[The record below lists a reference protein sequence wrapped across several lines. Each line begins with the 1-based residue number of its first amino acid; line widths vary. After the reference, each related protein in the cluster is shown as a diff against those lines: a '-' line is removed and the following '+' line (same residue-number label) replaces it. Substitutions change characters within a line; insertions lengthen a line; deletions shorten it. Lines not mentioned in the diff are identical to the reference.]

1 MKKLFLLYTFAFL
14 YVMKLINFNEPMR
27 YNNYLVFILFLL
39 ISCQGNP
46 DEIPSHIYPNL
57 NKEIRYQV
65 DWQKKLYDKRIKEFK
80 ESPIGYNQIVLLG
93 NSITEDAND
102 WNDRLGTENITNRGV
117 SGDITDGMLVRLDEI
132 IYFKPLAI
140 FLLIGINDIY
150 AMNLPDG
157 KQTENYIVNNIIKI
171 LDILL
176 KESPETKLY
185 LQTIL
190 PTHREDIKD
199 QIKRINRELIN
210 RVQPKVTVIDL
221 YSLFANDNDT
231 MTSEY
236 STDGVHLNTYG
247 YDIWVNYLRNHINK
261 YSVKK
266 EIIIETDS
274 TDLDNDSTLFI
285 PDSTSLF

>member
-14 YVMKLINFNEPMR
+14 YVIKLINFNEPMR

-46 DEIPSHIYPNL
+46 DEIPSYIYPNL
-57 NKEIRYQV
+57 NKKIRYQV

-157 KQTENYIVNNIIKI
+157 KQTEKYIVNKIIKI

-261 YSVKK
+261 YSVKR
-266 EIIIETDS
+266 EIIIEPDS

>member
-1 MKKLFLLYTFAFL
+1 
-14 YVMKLINFNEPMR
+14 MR
-27 YNNYLVFILFLL
+27 YNNYLIFVLTLL
-39 ISCQGNP
+39 VSCQGNP

-117 SGDITDGMLVRLDEI
+117 SGDITDGILVRLDEI

-157 KQTENYIVNNIIKI
+157 KQTEKYIVNNVIKI

-221 YSLFANDNDT
+221 YALFSNENDL
-231 MTSEY
+231 MIGEY
-236 STDGVHLNTYG
+236 TADGVHLNTYG
-247 YDIWVNYLRNHINK
+247 YDVWINSLRNHINK
-261 YSVKK
+261 YSVKR
-266 EIIIETDS
+266 EIIVEPDSTILEEDSTLTNTDS
-274 TDLDNDSTLFI
+274 TDLQ
-285 PDSTSLF
+285 

>member
-14 YVMKLINFNEPMR
+14 YVIKLINFNEPMR
-27 YNNYLVFILFLL
+27 YNNYLVFVLFLS

-46 DEIPSHIYPNL
+46 DEIPSYINPNL

-171 LDILL
+171 LDILI

-247 YDIWVNYLRNHINK
+247 YDIWVNYLRNHINN

-266 EIIIETDS
+266 EIIIEPDS
-274 TDLDNDSTLFI
+274 TDLVSDSTIFI

>member
-1 MKKLFLLYTFAFL
+1 
-14 YVMKLINFNEPMR
+14 MR
-27 YNNYLVFILFLL
+27 YNNYLIFVLTLL
-39 ISCQGNP
+39 VSCQGNP

-157 KQTENYIVNNIIKI
+157 KQTEKYIVNNVIKI

-221 YSLFANDNDT
+221 YALFSNENDL
-231 MTSEY
+231 MIGEYTS
-236 STDGVHLNTYG
+236 DGVHLNTYG
-247 YDIWVNYLRNHINK
+247 YDIWVNSLRNHINK
-261 YSVKK
+261 YSVKRK
-266 EIIIETDS
+266 IILEPDS
-274 TDLDNDSTLFI
+274 TDLNSDSTNVI
-285 PDSTSLF
+285 PDSTTLF

>member
-14 YVMKLINFNEPMR
+14 YVIKLINFNEPMR

-46 DEIPSHIYPNL
+46 DGIPSHIYPNL

-117 SGDITDGMLVRLDEI
+117 SGDISDGMLVRLDEI

-247 YDIWVNYLRNHINK
+247 YDIWVNSLRNHINK

-266 EIIIETDS
+266 EIIIEPDS

>member
-14 YVMKLINFNEPMR
+14 YVIKLINFNEPMR

-46 DEIPSHIYPNL
+46 DGIPSHIYPNL

-157 KQTENYIVNNIIKI
+157 KQTEKYIVNNIIKI

-247 YDIWVNYLRNHINK
+247 YDIWVNSLRNHINK

-266 EIIIETDS
+266 EIIIEPDS

>member
-1 MKKLFLLYTFAFL
+1 
-14 YVMKLINFNEPMR
+14 MR
-27 YNNYLVFILFLL
+27 YNNYLVFVLFLL

-46 DEIPSHIYPNL
+46 DEIPSYIYPNL

-117 SGDITDGMLVRLDEI
+117 SGDITDGVLVRLDEI

-157 KQTENYIVNNIIKI
+157 KQTEKYIVNNIIKI

-190 PTHREDIKD
+190 PTHREDIKN

-221 YSLFANDNDT
+221 YSLFANENDT

-236 STDGVHLNTYG
+236 STDGVHLNIYG
-247 YDIWVNYLRNHINK
+247 YDIWVNNLRNHISK

-266 EIIIETDS
+266 EIIIEPDS
-274 TDLDNDSTLFI
+274 TDLDKDSTIVI
-285 PDSTSLF
+285 PDSTNLF

>member
-1 MKKLFLLYTFAFL
+1 
-14 YVMKLINFNEPMR
+14 MR
-27 YNNYLVFILFLL
+27 YNNYLVFVLFLL
-39 ISCQGNP
+39 ISCQVNP
-46 DEIPSHIYPNL
+46 DEIPSYIYPNL

-157 KQTENYIVNNIIKI
+157 KQTEKYIVNNIIKI

-261 YSVKK
+261 YSVKR
-266 EIIIETDS
+266 EIIIEPDS